1 MSPPAGTDGREKS
14 CGTLYL
20 IPVGLGGDDT
30 HATLPP
36 ATLAAVRGLRSFI
49 AESPK
54 SARRFLRLAGYPRP
68 LREARIGAINEHT
81 AAAELPELIAPL
93 LAGEDCGLMS
103 EAGCPAI
110 ADPGA
115 DLVRLAHA
123 RGIRVVPLVGPSA
136 ILLALMA
143 SGLNGQHFEFHGY
156 LPVEAGSRA
165 RKLRD
170 LEDDA
175 SRTGATHIFIETPYR
190 NDVLFRALLDHCHR
204 DTLLCVAADLTLPG
218 ESIATGSIADWK
230 KRPPVLG
237 RRPTVF
243 LLWRGFAGPASS
255 KS

>member
-1 MSPPAGTDGREKS
+1 MSLPAGTDVREKP

-30 HATLPP
+30 HATLPA

-68 LREARIGAINEHT
+68 MREARIGALNEHT
-81 AAAELPELIAPL
+81 AAAELPELLAPL

-156 LPVEAGSRA
+156 LPIDIEQRA
-165 RKLRD
+165 RKLLE

-175 SRTGATHIFIETPYR
+175 ARTGATHIFIETPYR
-190 NDVLFRALLDHCHR
+190 NDVLFRALLDHCRR
-204 DTLLCVAADLTLPG
+204 DTLLCVAADLTLRG
-218 ESIATGSIADWK
+218 ESIATASIADWK
-230 KRPPVLG
+230 KRQPALG

-243 LLWRGFAGPASS
+243 LLWRSP
-255 KS
+255 K